1 MSTRPSTR
9 PVAVRATLL
18 AAASVLVVACGGSVP
33 SSAPAGA
40 SATPGAPSATPT
52 SEPPST
58 APSPSASPA
67 ALILKVSSEGGF
79 INPVATLGALP
90 LVEVYSDGTI
100 LTPASVASDPPPL
113 LPAEDVRDVG
123 PDGATAIVAAIR
135 QAGLA
140 KQSDATSG
148 VPGDNGTD
156 VFAVTL
162 DGTTIENR
170 ISGNGPGVGRPG
182 GLGGSA
188 DPGQAAALDLLNRL
202 VDPSELWGAAS
213 APETAFQPTGYR
225 VFAAPVPP
233 QGDPSTAPKA
243 VAWPLATP
251 LASFGV
257 PANPDRGV
265 QGLRQGA
272 VVGADASTL
281 APVLAGATIDTGFT
295 SGGQTWTLYVRPL
308 LPDELGA

>member
-1 MSTRPSTR
+1 VPPSG
-9 PVAVRATLL
+9 
-18 AAASVLVVACGGSVP
+18 AS
-33 SSAPAGA
+33 GA
-40 SATPGAPSATPT
+40 SATPGAPSATAT
-52 SEPPST
+52 SEPSSAAPST
-58 APSPSASPA
+58 SATPA
-67 ALILKVSSEGGF
+67 ALILKVTSEGGF

-90 LVEVYSDGTI
+90 LVEVYADGRI
-100 LTPASVASDPPPL
+100 LTPGSVASDPPPL
-113 LPAEDVRDVG
+113 LPVEDVRNVG
-123 PDGATAIVAAIR
+123 PGGATAIVAAIK
-135 QAGLA
+135 QAGLD
-140 KQSDATSG
+140 KQSNATSG

-156 VFAVTL
+156 VFDTTL

-170 ISGNGPGVGRPG
+170 VSANGPGVGRPG
-182 GLGGSA
+182 GVGASA
-188 DPGQAAALDLLNRL
+188 DPGQASALDLLNRL
-202 VDPSELWGAAS
+202 LDPTELWGAAS
-213 APETAFQPTGYR
+213 APETAFKAAGYR

-257 PANPDRGV
+257 PAVPDRGV

-272 VVGADASTL
+272 VVGGDAATL

-308 LPDELGA
+308 LPDELGG